1 MSLKSIIVIIVA
13 FFLIRFI
20 SGIWKFRKAI
30 LQQRDAF
37 MGQANQAQ
45 RNEKKAG
52 DMNVINPKKSK
63 PKNTDEGSYIDY
75 EEIE

>member
-1 MSLKSIIVIIVA
+1 
-13 FFLIRFI
+13 
-20 SGIWKFRKAI
+20 
-30 LQQRDAF
+30 